1 MNAEGGQWGI
11 GHKLLGR
18 AGVLILSLRNQS
30 KARIVEFPY
39 TTAVE
44 HANRPTI
51 DWVSLRDVPG
61 ARKTPV
67 FWILTGSRGSGRVQ
81 REILLPF

>member
-18 AGVLILSLRNQS
+18 AGVLILSPRNQS
-30 KARIVEFPY
+30 KANIAELPH
-39 TTAVE
+39 TIAVE
-44 HANRPTI
+44 HADLPTM

-61 ARKTPV
+61 ARKNPV

-81 REILLPF
+81 REIL